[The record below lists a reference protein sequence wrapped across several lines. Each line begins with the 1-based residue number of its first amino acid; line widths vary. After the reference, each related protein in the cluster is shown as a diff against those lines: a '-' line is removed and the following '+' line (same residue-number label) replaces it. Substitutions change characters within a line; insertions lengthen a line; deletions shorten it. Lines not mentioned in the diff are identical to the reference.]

1 MPRDYHTKQSK
12 SEGGRQIPHDIAYA
26 WNLKNDTNL
35 SKKQTHKEKTCVCQG
50 AGGKE
55 RNELGVWD

>member
-1 MPRDYHTKQSK
+1 M
-12 SEGGRQIPHDIAYA
+12 
-26 WNLKNDTNL
+26 NL

-50 AGGKE
+50 AGEKE